1 MTLIMS
7 LLPELTSRTL
17 TLAGGLLAT
26 GAAVIAKATSTD
38 TTVGTGSFPLG
49 GAGLLAAISAFIK
62 DYWLDR
68 QRQRDHEVAVL
79 RIKLRSYRASAAL
92 HELHNWAKAAH
103 TAVATLPAVP
113 ELHFD
118 DDEPDMENHIT

>member
-1 MTLIMS
+1 MTLILS

-26 GAAVIAKATSTD
+26 GAAVIAEATSTD
-38 TTVGTGSFPLG
+38 TAVGTGSFLLG
-49 GAGLLAAISAFIK
+49 GAGLIAAISAFAK
-62 DYWLDR
+62 DYWSDR
-68 QRQRDHEVAVL
+68 QKQRDHGVAVL
-79 RIKLRSYRASAAL
+79 RIKLRSCRAGAAL
-92 HELHNWAKAAH
+92 HELHNWAQAAH

-118 DDEPDMENHIT
+118 DDEPEMENHIA